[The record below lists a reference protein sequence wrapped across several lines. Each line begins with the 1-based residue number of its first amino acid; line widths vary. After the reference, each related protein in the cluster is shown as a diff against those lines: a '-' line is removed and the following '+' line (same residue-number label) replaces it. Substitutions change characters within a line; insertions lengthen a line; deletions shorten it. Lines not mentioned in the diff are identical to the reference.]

1 MSDDNKMREIQV
13 GKVTVNIG
21 VGEAGDRLLKAKKIL
36 EQVTKQKPIV
46 TRAKANNRELNI
58 RPGMEIGC
66 KVTLRGEIAEDFLK
80 RAFWTRENRIAEYS
94 FDLEG
99 NFSFGVADYTDFEG
113 IRYDPEIGI
122 FGMDVTVTLKR
133 RGGKRVA
140 TRRLLKSRIPKY
152 HRISQDEGREFVNS
166 KFGVEVVE

>member
-1 MSDDNKMREIQV
+1 MSENKMRDIKVE
-13 GKVTVNIG
+13 KVTVNIG
-21 VGEAGDRLLKAKKIL
+21 VGEAGERLQKARKIL
-36 EQVTKQKPIV
+36 ELVTKQKPII
-46 TRAKANNRELNI
+46 TRAKKTNRDLNI

-66 KVTLRGEIAEDFLK
+66 KVTLRGEPAEDFLK

-94 FDLEG
+94 FDPEG

-113 IRYDPEIGI
+113 VRYDPEIGI

-140 TRRLLKSRIPKY
+140 TRRLLKAKVPQH
-152 HRISQDEGREFVNS
+152 HRISQDEGREFVRTSYN
-166 KFGVEVVE
+166 VEVVE

>member
-13 GKVTVNIG
+13 DKVTVNIG

-36 EQVTKQKPIV
+36 EQVTKQKPVI
-46 TRAKANNRELNI
+46 TRAKRTNRDLGI

-66 KVTLRGEIAEDFLK
+66 KVTLRGEAAEDFLK
-80 RAFWTRENRIAEYS
+80 RAFWTRENKIAEYS
-94 FDLEG
+94 FDPEG

-113 IRYDPEIGI
+113 VRYDPEIGI

-133 RGGKRVA
+133 QGGKRVA
-140 TRRLLKSRIPKY
+140 TRRLMQSRIPKH
-152 HRISQDEGREFVNS
+152 HRISQQEGRDFVSS
-166 KFGVEVVE
+166 KFSVEVVE

>member
-1 MSDDNKMREIQV
+1 MNDSNVMREIRLD
-13 GKVTVNIG
+13 KVTVNIG

-36 EQVTKQKPIV
+36 ELVTKQKPVI
-46 TRAKANNRELNI
+46 TRARHTNRDLGI

-66 KVTLRGEIAEDFLK
+66 KVTLRGTSAEDFLK

-94 FDLEG
+94 FDPEG

-113 IRYDPEIGI
+113 VRYDPEIGI

-133 RGGKRVA
+133 RGGKRVS
-140 TRRLLKSRIPKY
+140 TRRLVQSRIPKH
-152 HRISQDEGREFVNS
+152 HRISQDEGREFVSS
-166 KFGVEVVE
+166 KFSVEVVE

>member
-1 MSDDNKMREIQV
+1 MSEDNTMREIKV
-13 GKVTVNIG
+13 DKVTVNIG
-21 VGEAGDRLLKAKKIL
+21 VGEAGDRLVKAKKIL
-36 EQVTKQKPIV
+36 ELVTKQKPVI
-46 TRAKANNRELNI
+46 TRAKKTNRDLGV

-66 KVTLRGEIAEDFLK
+66 KVTLRGEPADDFLK

-94 FDLEG
+94 FDKEG

-113 IRYDPEIGI
+113 IRYDPNIGI

-140 TRRLLKSRIPKY
+140 TRRILKSRVPSH
-152 HRISQDEGREFVNS
+152 HRISQEEGREFVHS
-166 KFGVEVVE
+166 KFSVEVVR

>member
-1 MSDDNKMREIQV
+1 MSDNAMRDIKLE
-13 GKVTVNIG
+13 KVTVNIG

-36 EQVTKQKPIV
+36 ELVTKQKPII
-46 TRAKANNRELNI
+46 TRAKKTNRDLGV

-66 KVTLRGEIAEDFLK
+66 KVTLRGEVAEDFLK

-94 FDLEG
+94 FDPEG

-113 IRYDPEIGI
+113 VRYDPEIGI
-122 FGMDVTVTLKR
+122 FGMDVTVTLRR

-140 TRRLLKSRIPKY
+140 SRRLLQRKIPQH
-152 HRISQDEGREFVNS
+152 HRITQEEGREFVRTAFS
-166 KFGVEVVE
+166 VEVV

>member
-1 MSDDNKMREIQV
+1 MSEDNPMRELQLE
-13 GKVTVNIG
+13 KVTVNIG

-36 EQVTKQKPIV
+36 EQVTNQKPVI
-46 TRAKANNRELNI
+46 TRAKRNNRDLGI

-66 KVTLRGEIAEDFLK
+66 KVTIRGKAAEEFLK

-94 FDLEG
+94 FDPEG

-140 TRRLLKSRIPKY
+140 TRRILQRKIPRHHK
-152 HRISQDEGREFVNS
+152 ITQDEGREFVHS
-166 KFGVEVVE
+166 KFNVEVVE